1 MLRFLDGFSEENRS
15 TASLIRQNLFAN
27 HAIFYVHKVMV
38 SEFLNQ
44 ILRNLFDSDN
54 SGQWMG
60 KLSRSNRFKVN
71 GCL

>member
-15 TASLIRQNLFAN
+15 TAFLLRQNLLAN
-27 HAIFYVHKVMV
+27 NTIFYVHKVMV

-44 ILRNLFDSDN
+44 MLRNLFDSDN

-60 KLSRSNRFKVN
+60 KLLMSNRFKAN